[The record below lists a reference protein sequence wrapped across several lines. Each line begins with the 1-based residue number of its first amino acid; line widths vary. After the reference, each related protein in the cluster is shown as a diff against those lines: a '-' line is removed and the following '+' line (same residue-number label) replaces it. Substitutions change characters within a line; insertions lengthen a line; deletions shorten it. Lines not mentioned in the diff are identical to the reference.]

1 MIPRIEEEG
10 SMIDHHL
17 PDEADIVDLDPGTED
32 LVRVLE
38 TEEERIPADPRIGS
52 SRLHHLSR
60 RALCP
65 IQAVLQDM
73 FQRYII
79 NTRYLQ
85 IRVKYI

>member
-1 MIPRIEEEG
+1 
-10 SMIDHHL
+10 MIDRHL
-17 PDEADIVDLDPGTED
+17 LDEVDIVGLDPGTGD

-38 TEEERIPADPRIGS
+38 TEEEKKPADLKIGS
-52 SRLHHLSR
+52 NKLHRLSH

-65 IQAVLQDM
+65 IRAVLQDM

-85 IRVKYI
+85 IEIRYV